1 MLGSLPWFEVVS
13 RGCSVFIILVY
24 LLLLLKYWM
33 CAAFPSQQR
42 SCGWRGLS
50 VSGVFRLV
58 FFFVMDKWLTAESI
72 VPEVEQAV
80 SHRLI
85 LGSGWGKVI
94 WEKKNQAK
102 KANRKLCTAW
112 IISPNS
118 LSSMSRG
125 QFITVLSNSG
135 LKKGCL
141 KYNLLFGTDSYKD
154 SVNVPLC
161 VKLLSSG
168 WQSCLSQLFL

>member
-1 MLGSLPWFEVVS
+1 
-13 RGCSVFIILVY
+13 
-24 LLLLLKYWM
+24 
-33 CAAFPSQQR
+33 
-42 SCGWRGLS
+42 
-50 VSGVFRLV
+50 
-58 FFFVMDKWLTAESI
+58 MDKWLTAESI

-80 SHRLI
+80 SHRHI

-94 WEKKNQAK
+94 WKKKNQAQ

-118 LSSMSRG
+118 LSSMSRR
-125 QFITVLSNSG
+125 QFISVLRNSG

-141 KYNLLFGTDSYKD
+141 KYNFLFGADSYKD

-168 WQSCLSQLFL
+168 CQSRKMSQPVADVAGTWLHRHNNFICKVTGTLRCSTHPGNGTEVVGFVCY